1 MFRTYAVPAFTL
13 TAIGLVS
20 SLGHAVEPQAAMN
33 VELGLWEVTTA
44 GAASGAPAI
53 PEAVLQR
60 MTPEQQAKMQ
70 QVMAQRLQGQ
80 PQKFKECMTA
90 EKRSQGFG
98 NKDED
103 SGKCKLTITTNTPTE
118 FQAERQCA
126 ASAGSPALS
135 DYKMHFN
142 VTGKHHA
149 SGTIDV
155 AITHEDGKVTTVH
168 SAVEAQWLA
177 SDCGSVKNIEMEK

>member
-1 MFRTYAVPAFTL
+1 MFRTYAVQAFAL
-13 TAIGLVS
+13 TATGLVS
-20 SLGHAVEPQAAMN
+20 SLGYAAEPQAAMN
-33 VELGLWEVTTA
+33 IELGLWEVTIA

-53 PEAVLQR
+53 PEALLQR

-90 EKRSQGFG
+90 EKRSRGFG

-103 SGKCKLTITTNTPTE
+103 SGTCKVTVTTNTPTE
-118 FQAERQCA
+118 FRAERQCA
-126 ASAGSPALS
+126 ASAGGPALS

-142 VTGKHHA
+142 ITGKHHA

-155 AITHEDGKVTTVH
+155 AITHDDGKVTTIH
-168 SAVEAQWLA
+168 STVEAQWLGA
-177 SDCGSVKNIEMEK
+177 DCGSIKNIEMEK

>member
-20 SLGHAVEPQAAMN
+20 SLGYAVEPQAAMN

-44 GAASGAPAI
+44 GAASGPPAI
-53 PEAVLQR
+53 PEALLQR

-103 SGKCKLTITTNTPTE
+103 SGKCKLTIITNTPTE

-126 ASAGSPALS
+126 ASAGAPALA

-142 VTGKHHA
+142 ISGKHRA

-155 AITHEDGKVTTVH
+155 AITHEDGKVTTIH
-168 SAVEAQWLA
+168 STVEAQWLG
-177 SDCGSVKNIEMEK
+177 SDCGGVKNIEMEK